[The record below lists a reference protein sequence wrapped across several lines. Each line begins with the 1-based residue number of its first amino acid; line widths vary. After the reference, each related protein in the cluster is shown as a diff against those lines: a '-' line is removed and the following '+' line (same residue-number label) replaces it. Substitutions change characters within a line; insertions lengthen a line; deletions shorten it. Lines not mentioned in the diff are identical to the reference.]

1 MCLCFIYFFQIE
13 MAQSNGYFA
22 ILVAILIPSTLSN
35 ITLLYFITT
44 KQSLRTVPNIYLG
57 SSLVAQLASLLL
69 VGLHILVHITIPEVT
84 TVSAFFACM
93 TVVERCLL
101 AATVLSFV
109 GLSFERCKYFV
120 KSSTYIPDYRETK
133 KTLVSIWAISIIHGM
148 ACLAIGYLAQD
159 LSNPS
164 HQSITYGIDL
174 KSAIPLSLDF
184 LAIFLLSGILMT
196 IQYYRIVHNLWYS
209 PYASL
214 ILQKKRKK
222 SVYFLLSITI
232 IQWLMLAGVCLFRL
246 VCILLNS
253 NKANQNLIF
262 LLTLLVQT
270 MSFSVLPSIYLCFSE
285 QTRLQIKRMG
295 RNNRIDSETTRNHRR
310 STIIEGEI
318 SIHAVNGY
326 ELNQS

>member
-1 MCLCFIYFFQIE
+1 MKFLVLYEKKWFCLYFILFFQIE

-22 ILVAILIPSTLSN
+22 IILVILIPSTLSN

-44 KQSLRTVPNIYLG
+44 KQNLRTVPNIYMG

-69 VGLHILVHITIPEVT
+69 VGLHMLVHITLPEAT

-93 TVVERCLL
+93 TVIERCLL

-148 ACLAIGYLAQD
+148 AGLAIGYLAQD

-184 LAIFLLSGILMT
+184 IAIFLLSGILMT

-209 PYASL
+209 PYANL
-214 ILQKKRKK
+214 ILQKKWKK
-222 SVYFLLSITI
+222 SVYFLISITI
-232 IQWLMLAGVCLFRL
+232 I
-246 VCILLNS
+246 
-253 NKANQNLIF
+253 
-262 LLTLLVQT
+262 
-270 MSFSVLPSIYLCFSE
+270 
-285 QTRLQIKRMG
+285 
-295 RNNRIDSETTRNHRR
+295 
-310 STIIEGEI
+310 
-318 SIHAVNGY
+318 
-326 ELNQS
+326 

>member
-1 MCLCFIYFFQIE
+1 
-13 MAQSNGYFA
+13 MAQSNEYFA
-22 ILVAILIPSTLSN
+22 IVVVILIPSTLSN

-44 KQSLRTVPNIYLG
+44 KQNLRTVPNIYLG

-69 VGLHILVHITIPEVT
+69 IGLHILVHVTLPEVT
-84 TVSAFFACM
+84 TISAFFACM
-93 TVVERCLL
+93 TVIERCLL

-148 ACLAIGYLAQD
+148 VGLAIGYLAQN
-159 LSNPS
+159 LSIPS
-164 HQSITYGIDL
+164 HHRITYGNDL

-184 LAIFLLSGILMT
+184 IAIFMISGILMT
-196 IQYYRIVHNLWYS
+196 IQYYRIVYNLWYS
-209 PYASL
+209 PYANL

-222 SVYFLLSITI
+222 SVYFLISITL
-232 IQWLMLAGVCLFRL
+232 IQWLMLAGVCVLRL
-246 VCILLNS
+246 VWIQLHS
-253 NKANQNLIF
+253 NTTNHNLIF

-295 RNNRIDSETTRNHRR
+295 RNNQIEPETTRNRRR
-310 STIIEGEI
+310 STIMEGEI
-318 SIHAVNGY
+318 SIHDVIDY
-326 ELNQS
+326 ELNQL